1 MIAKTTEGAM
11 AEPFS
16 IGVLGAL
23 AATEGIKFV
32 FTQAGEVLTRWRE
45 RKKGNQEAAEA
56 PILVQGT
63 EVLEGALEPPT
74 VNFEAVERL
83 HTDIQELGAVL
94 AKYASGF
101 DEPDPDDTELF
112 AAADGLRRALEAI
125 YGQRITFKGEKRE
138 SSGPTVI
145 GRADVETV
153 AGDAAAIRARLVK
166 SGRLEGT
173 ATAKRV
179 ETGGKLTGVEIDSLG

>member
-1 MIAKTTEGAM
+1 M

-16 IGVLGAL
+16 IGALGAL
-23 AATEGIKFV
+23 AATEGIKFL
-32 FTQAGEVLTRWRE
+32 FTQAGEVLKRWRE
-45 RKKGNQEAAEA
+45 RRKGNQEAAEA
-56 PILVQGT
+56 PILVQGA

-83 HTDIQELGAVL
+83 HTDIQELGSML

-125 YGQRITFKGEKRE
+125 YGQRITFKGETRE

-153 AGDAAAIRARLVK
+153 AGDVAAVRARLVK

-179 ETGGKLTGVEIDSLG
+179 EPGGKLTGVEIDSLG